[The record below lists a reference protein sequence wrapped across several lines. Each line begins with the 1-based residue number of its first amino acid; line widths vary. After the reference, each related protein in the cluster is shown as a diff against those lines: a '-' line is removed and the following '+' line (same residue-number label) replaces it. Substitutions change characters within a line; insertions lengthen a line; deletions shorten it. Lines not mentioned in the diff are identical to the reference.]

1 MATDSKLS
9 LKLLIDPKAKKV
21 LFAETEKDC
30 VDFLFHILSLPVST
44 VIRLLKTKGMNY
56 GCLPNLY
63 ESVENLHDTY
73 IQSNQGK
80 DILLKPKTPVGIYSV
95 PFLAL
100 NDVPAQKTIYGCVK
114 STYYFPPLLFMLPM
128 TLILY
133 VQVVATEAVAST
145 GTGFVKEAVKYMVMD
160 DLVVEPIS
168 VVSSITALN
177 KYFNVKDVGAL

>member
-73 IQSNQGK
+73 IQCGNSMSRK
-80 DILLKPKTPVGIYSV
+80 LTYLTPHG
-95 PFLAL
+95 
-100 NDVPAQKTIYGCVK
+100 VK
-114 STYYFPPLLFMLPM
+114 
-128 TLILY
+128 
-133 VQVVATEAVAST
+133 EAVAST